1 MRPRARSGGKVNE
14 LSGWRLSHS
23 CANLQSSLANAW
35 NAHEIAPRDF
45 GSPVRATGFFMLPY
59 EFNVRSL
66 QIAGMWFFL
75 GPLIILLGTMDV
87 LTNGRSRNWLSS

>member
-1 MRPRARSGGKVNE
+1 
-14 LSGWRLSHS
+14 
-23 CANLQSSLANAW
+23 
-35 NAHEIAPRDF
+35 
-45 GSPVRATGFFMLPY
+45 MLPY

-87 LTNGRSRNWLSS
+87 LTNGRSRNWLSSVD